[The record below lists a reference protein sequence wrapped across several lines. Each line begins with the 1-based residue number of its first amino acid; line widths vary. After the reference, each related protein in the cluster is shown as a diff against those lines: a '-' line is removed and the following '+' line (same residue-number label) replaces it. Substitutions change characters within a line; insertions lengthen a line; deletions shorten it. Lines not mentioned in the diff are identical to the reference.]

1 VSAFAHWLENAGIST
16 VVIGLVKMHL
26 EKIRPPRALWVPFEL
41 GRPCGAPSESEFQR
55 RVLLQAL
62 QMVETSD
69 KPWQPPQLDSA
80 KNISEETTALKSH
93 YQRYCV
99 RQSRTSVGVA
109 KTPVADLA
117 TLFDRVFEDKKFSE
131 LREDL
136 SPRLMYRL
144 ALDDLKAYYIEA
156 ALASEYQ
163 PCSKQV
169 YDWLWEETL
178 LGTRMKEMRKRLM
191 TSDDVKHNDLGTSTH
206 DNNPPQPATFCRSNS
221 SAKGIYRTRT
231 TVWT

>member
-1 VSAFAHWLENAGIST
+1 
-16 VVIGLVKMHL
+16 MHL

-69 KPWQPPQLDSA
+69 KPTLEQFSTDDPRSFPNQDWQPPQLDSA

-191 TSDDVKHNDLGTSTH
+191 TSDDVKHNDLGTKFIVPHSWR
-206 DNNPPQPATFCRSNS
+206 D
-221 SAKGIYRTRT
+221 
-231 TVWT
+231 

>member
-1 VSAFAHWLENAGIST
+1 
-16 VVIGLVKMHL
+16 MHL

-41 GRPCGAPSESEFQR
+41 GRPCGAPSDSEFQR
-55 RVLLQAL
+55 QVLLQAL
-62 QMVETSD
+62 QMVATSD
-69 KPWQPPQLDSA
+69 APTLEQFSTDDPRSFPNQDWQPPQLASPQ
-80 KNISEETTALKSH
+80 NINEETTALKSH

-99 RQSRTSVGVA
+99 RQSRTAVGVA
-109 KTPVADLA
+109 KTPVTDLA
-117 TLFDRVFEDKKFSE
+117 ELFDKVFDENEFIG

-144 ALDDLKAYYIEA
+144 ALDDLKAYYIES

-191 TSDDVKHNDLGTSTH
+191 TSNDTKHSDLG
-206 DNNPPQPATFCRSNS
+206 
-221 SAKGIYRTRT
+221 AKFIVPHSWRD
-231 TVWT
+231 